1 MFAQCGLLDA
11 VKPFFPGYGTY
22 LTSSKVVNSTTLR
35 YLHLVK
41 NAKIV
46 YPTHPLI
53 IRETEDG
60 IGECRLVHVSDRD
73 ARIIAEAHAK
83 FLKDLGAEVG
93 SGETREL
100 SIRQSRI
107 LGQPSRVFLKRK
119 AAKSPA
125 ESRGKKVAK
134 TSTGP
139 RKPRKP
145 KVSRKV
151 LLDATEE
158 EKERAEI
165 EAAVLKVA
173 KFKEKEKDLE
183 DTYDCDIDPSEFD
196 EMNFKLPPRNDPQT
210 LAANHKIYG
219 PVDNGKSSDNLDNSS
234 ALINIF
240 QNLPS
245 NNQF

>member
-1 MFAQCGLLDA
+1 
-11 VKPFFPGYGTY
+11 
-22 LTSSKVVNSTTLR
+22 
-35 YLHLVK
+35 VK

-83 FLKDLGAEVG
+83 FLNDLGAEVG

-100 SIRQSRI
+100 SVRQSRI
-107 LGQPSRVFLKRK
+107 LNQPSRVFLKRK

-125 ESRGKKVAK
+125 KSRDKKVAK

-139 RKPRKP
+139 RKSRKP
-145 KVSRKV
+145 KVSKKV

-158 EKERAEI
+158 EKEQAEI
-165 EAAVLKVA
+165 EAAILKVA
-173 KFKEKEKDLE
+173 ELKEKEKDQE
-183 DTYDCDIDPSEFD
+183 DTYDCDIDPNEFD
-196 EMNFKLPPRNDPQT
+196 EMYSKLPPRDDPQT
-210 LAANHKIYG
+210 LAANQKIYG
-219 PVDNGKSSDNLDNSS
+219 PVV
-234 ALINIF
+234 
-240 QNLPS
+240 
-245 NNQF
+245 